1 MHKLKFKLTLK
12 GLYCGEYPHIQVGLN
27 RDILYEGLLIEK
39 LDIKRNDLLIN
50 DTHNLWIVLKNK
62 TNANTTNLCD
72 QAVIIENIEFEDIS
86 LPRFIWAGEY
96 EPIYPE
102 PWASQQIKS
111 GKTLDSIIKNIDY
124 LGFNGKWNLQFSTPI
139 FTWIHKLENLGWI
152 FN

>member
-1 MHKLKFKLTLK
+1 MHKLDFKLNLK
-12 GLYCGEYPHIQVGLN
+12 GLYCKEYPYISAGLDN
-27 RDILYEGLLIEK
+27 EILYEGLVKEK
-39 LDIKRNDLLIN
+39 AEIKQNILLPN
-50 DTHNLWIVLKNK
+50 GTHNLWIILKNK
-62 TNANTTNLCD
+62 TNDNTTHNCD

-102 PWASQQIKS
+102 PWATEQKDL
-111 GKTLDSIIKNIDY
+111 GKTLEPIIKSTDY
-124 LGFNGKWNLQFSTPI
+124 IGFNGKWNLQFTTPI